1 MKLRPTDNRVIRK
14 VNYYLT
20 EIKKTKLDSPER
32 HRIFYETFSY
42 LASVKDWV
50 YKHKKLLRTVREK
63 LLYLVVIDRW
73 DTGRDFYEYFEL
85 NTIIESKYIIS
96 TFTGLDTFS

>member
-1 MKLRPTDNRVIRK
+1 MKLRQTHKRIIRK

-20 EIKKTKLDSPER
+20 EIEKTKLNSPER
-32 HRIFYETFSY
+32 RRIFYETFSY

-50 YKHKKLLRTVREK
+50 YKHEKLLRTVREK

-73 DTGRDFYEYFEL
+73 DMGRDFYKYFEL
-85 NTIIESKYIIS
+85 NTIIECNYIIS